1 MPFFSSSF
9 FVFFFF
15 FCFFLSPEMKIPRDA
30 RCWLVEGSGMRTD
43 RAFVFLFSQF
53 FWNVEGNEM
62 GLKNWIRKHTNAKSI
77 TMGKKS
83 KLWVLILSLREF
95 YVSYKGISHE
105 ALVMALF
112 HFDSLSWSFA
122 ERVQNIFPNSWTKSC
137 KDIDVKEAEQYCVA
151 HFLLCY
157 VLCSFTCIC
166 FSFFGKHW
174 LKKQK
179 APGEVWYGSLAL

>member
-1 MPFFSSSF
+1 MHRRPVSKCPFFSSFFFSF
-9 FVFFFF
+9 FP
-15 FCFFLSPEMKIPRDA
+15 PEMKIPHDA
-30 RCWLVEGSGMRTD
+30 GCWLVEGSGIRTNQ
-43 RAFVFLFSQF
+43 AFVFFFSPSF
-53 FWNVEGNEM
+53 FWNVEANEM
-62 GLKNWIRKHTNAKSI
+62 GLKNWIRNHTNAKSI
-77 TMGKKS
+77 TMEKKN
-83 KLWVLILSLREF
+83 WVLILSLREF

-157 VLCSFTCIC
+157 VLFL
-166 FSFFGKHW
+166 FFYLYLFLFLVNTG
-174 LKKQK
+174 
-179 APGEVWYGSLAL
+179 

>member
-1 MPFFSSSF
+1 MLDADWWRARGWGPIGPSFS
-9 FVFFFF
+9 
-15 FCFFLSPEMKIPRDA
+15 CFRNFSEMSRAMKWAWKIESESIQTQK
-30 RCWLVEGSGMRTD
+30 V
-43 RAFVFLFSQF
+43 SQ
-53 FWNVEGNEM
+53 WE
-62 GLKNWIRKHTNAKSI
+62 
-77 TMGKKS
+77 KKS

>member
-1 MPFFSSSF
+1 MHRRPVSKCPFFLLLF
-9 FVFFFF
+9 F
-15 FCFFLSPEMKIPRDA
+15 FFLSPEMKIPHDSG
-30 RCWLVEGSGMRTD
+30 CWLVEGSGIRTNQ
-43 RAFVFLFSQF
+43 AFVFFFPPRNLSEMSRPMKWVWKIEPESIQTQKVSQ
-53 FWNVEGNEM
+53 WKK
-62 GLKNWIRKHTNAKSI
+62 KN
-77 TMGKKS
+77 
-83 KLWVLILSLREF
+83 WVLIMSSREF

-157 VLCSFTCIC
+157 VLF
-166 FSFFGKHW
+166 FYLYLFLFFGKHW

>member
-1 MPFFSSSF
+1 
-9 FVFFFF
+9 
-15 FCFFLSPEMKIPRDA
+15 MKIPHDA
-30 RCWLVEGSGMRTD
+30 RCWLVEGLGWGPIRPSFSPFCDFSEMS
-43 RAFVFLFSQF
+43 RAMKWV
-53 FWNVEGNEM
+53 WNIESES
-62 GLKNWIRKHTNAKSI
+62 IQTQESI

-83 KLWVLILSLREF
+83 KRWVLIFSLREV

-157 VLCSFTCIC
+157 VLCSFT

-179 APGEVWYGSLAL
+179 APGEVWNGSLAL